1 MVSNVINIEQTNLR
15 ISWYTG
21 LVNRKLC
28 LNMLVYLSL
37 AVAILAAFVFAI
49 STNPKAVRLS
59 EILFLSGTLAF
70 LLNFARI
77 VGFK

>member
-1 MVSNVINIEQTNLR
+1 
-15 ISWYTG
+15 
-21 LVNRKLC
+21 
-28 LNMLVYLSL
+28 MLVYLSL
-37 AVAILAAFVFAI
+37 AVAILAAFVFII

-70 LLNFARI
+70 LLNFTRI